1 MVSQGPKDIRLGF
14 FFFQT
19 KMAKSKD
26 WEHGHGVVSLG
37 NGKIRVHIG
46 VSAASAGI
54 HGAMVTTHS
63 LAVVTQFKHV

>member
-1 MVSQGPKDIRLGF
+1 
-14 FFFQT
+14 
-19 KMAKSKD
+19 MAKSKD
-26 WEHGHGVVSLG
+26 WEHCHGVVSLG